1 MWHRVGGAISCA
13 VCLLLSCGKSERGAP
28 TADGGS
34 AGTDT
39 GGVSTSGSGAGTGG
53 AGSEV
58 AMGGRPASGGNAT
71 SLGGSAAAI
80 GGNATSSG
88 GSVAATGGNATSL
101 GGNAAASGG
110 LAAGGAPETGGE
122 SGGGGAPSCN
132 GTYHACGCGCCA
144 GQDTTVRCVYP
155 VLGQSL
161 SSIIAADMAVS
172 HDAAA
177 CASAGCSKS
186 VDYVCCE
193 SPAHSAEQATYMT
206 SLVIGDIGRIHI
218 DKTAAPD
225 CSRLTLRQHLP
236 SDPAQ
241 PVFPAEM
248 PAGWEIEYGL
258 RSPCSS
264 SMTRP
269 RAIGAIGGVSLRV
282 LGNACVVD
290 VHLTLFFGDA
300 ENGVD
305 AERFDAD
312 AMPIGL
318 ALVECH

>member
-13 VCLLLSCGKSERGAP
+13 VCLLLGCGKTEGGKPA
-28 TADGGS
+28 ADGDS

-39 GGVSTSGSGAGTGG
+39 GGVSTSSGG
-53 AGSEV
+53 AGAGGTSSEV
-58 AMGGRPASGGNAT
+58 ARGGRPASGGNAT
-71 SLGGSAAAI
+71 SWGGSAAATGGNGTSLGGSAAA
-80 GGNATSSG
+80 
-88 GSVAATGGNATSL
+88 TGGNSTTS
-101 GGNAAASGG
+101 GGNGGASGG
-110 LAAGGAPETGGE
+110 LSGAGAPETGGE
-122 SGGGGAPSCN
+122 PGGGAPSCS
-132 GTYHACGCGCCA
+132 GTYHACGCGCCG
-144 GQDTTVRCVYP
+144 GQDTTIRCVYP
-155 VLGQSL
+155 ALGQNL
-161 SSIIAADMAVS
+161 SSIIAADMAIS
-172 HDAAA
+172 HDAAG

-186 VDYVCCE
+186 VDYVCCQ
-193 SPAHSAEQATYMT
+193 SPAPSAEQATYVT

-236 SDPAQ
+236 TDPAQ

-248 PAGWEIEYGL
+248 PTGWEIEYGL

-290 VHLTLFFGDA
+290 VHLALFFGDP